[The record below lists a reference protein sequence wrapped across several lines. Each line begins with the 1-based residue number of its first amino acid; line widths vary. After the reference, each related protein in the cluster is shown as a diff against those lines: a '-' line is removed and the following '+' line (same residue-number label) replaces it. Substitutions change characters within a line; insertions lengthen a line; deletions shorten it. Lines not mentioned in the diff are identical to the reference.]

1 MQTATGKTALITG
14 IYGQDGSYL
23 SELLLD
29 HGYRVI
35 GIDRQSPEA
44 FHQSI
49 EHIRGQIV
57 LRQVDLMDQ
66 MALLQVFEEFMP
78 DEVYNLAANS
88 FIPLSWD
95 EPIITAEIN
104 GLGVARLLEVIRR
117 LKPEVRFY
125 QASSSELF
133 GRPETMPQNEKS
145 SFRPGTPYGTSKLY
159 GHWITANYRDKH
171 GLFACSGILYNHES
185 PRRGKQFV
193 TRKITHAAAAIS
205 LGQQDKLVL
214 GNLDAKR
221 DWGYAKDYV
230 RAMWL
235 MLQQET
241 PEDYVI
247 ATGIEHSVRDCV
259 EIAFDH
265 VGIDWKNCV
274 ETAPQFVRPV
284 DLYRLVGDASKAR
297 SQLGWSPTVT
307 FEEMI
312 QLMVDNDLEQVK
324 KGL

>member
-1 MQTATGKTALITG
+1 MQNVSKKIALITG

-23 SELLLD
+23 AELLLEE
-29 HGYRVI
+29 GYTVV
-35 GIDRQSPEA
+35 GLDRQSPEA

-49 EHIRGQIV
+49 EPLKEQLI

-66 MALLQVFEEFMP
+66 MAILQVFEEFMP

-104 GLGVARLLEVIRR
+104 GLGVARILEVIRR
-117 LKPEVRFY
+117 LNPTVRFY

-133 GRPETMPQNEKS
+133 GRPEEMPQNELTP
-145 SFRPGTPYGTSKLY
+145 FRPGTPYGTAKLY
-159 GHWITANYRDKH
+159 GHWITANYREKH
-171 GLFACSGILYNHES
+171 ELYACSGILYNHES

-193 TRKITHAAAAIS
+193 TRKITYAAAAIKMG
-205 LGQQDKLVL
+205 LQDTLVL
-214 GNLDAKR
+214 GSLDSKR

-235 MLQQET
+235 MLQQDA

-247 ATGIEHSVRDCV
+247 ATGYEHSVRECV
-259 EIAFDH
+259 EIAFDQ
-265 VGIDWKNCV
+265 VGIDWKKHV
-274 ETAPQFVRPV
+274 KTDPKFVRPV
-284 DLYRLVGDASKAR
+284 ELYRLVGDATKAR
-297 SQLGWSPTVT
+297 TQLNWAPTVT

-312 QLMVDNDLEQVK
+312 RLMVDTDLEQVQ
-324 KGL
+324 KGQ